1 MVVSLYLLF
10 EVLAVIFCLHY
21 LYDETVR
28 FDAPTIVLIV
38 VELLWMNAMYQLEW
52 NQGLSLLIYPMIMI
66 YCGIK
71 FGFDIKKIIVN
82 NILCLLI
89 LTVLQMTI
97 GIIVFYIFMNIN
109 IVGENESLIINI
121 ILFIVVVFG
130 LKRCELAKLSKILQ
144 SNEKLIIASVTVI
157 LINFFFF
164 MTVYKKDSRFE
175 ILHYLILTVSIM
187 LIIIAMIDIGIHKM
201 KMKEFQAELRLH
213 MLYEKSFQNLIED
226 ICARQH
232 EFDNHINTIYSQH
245 FLHKTYEELVSAQR
259 KYCKNIVEMNHF
271 NKLLSKGNPIILG
284 FLYGKLSE
292 AEKMGIDVT
301 YKVNIGQLESA
312 VPVHKIVEL
321 LGNLLNNA
329 IEELEKDK
337 DINKLKLVMIENPYE
352 IAINVS
358 NECKDIGYNDISEF
372 FKKGYSRKGENRG
385 YGLYNVKKICDEYG
399 AALETVLDDEEGSK
413 WVRFMVIISKKVQ

>member
-28 FDAPTIVLIV
+28 FDAPTIVLIL

-71 FGFDIKKIIVN
+71 FGFDIKKVIVN

-89 LTVLQMTI
+89 LTTLQTTI
-97 GIIVFYIFMNIN
+97 SVVIYILFKIKAMGMI
-109 IVGENESLIINI
+109 ELFIINV
-121 ILFIVVVFG
+121 ILFLVVWLG
-130 LKRCELAKLSKILQ
+130 LKRCKLYKLARVLQ
-144 SNEKLIIASVTVI
+144 TNEKLITISIFVI
-157 LINFFFF
+157 IVNFIFFI
-164 MTVYKKDSRFE
+164 MTYKKDKQFE
-175 ILHYLILTVSIM
+175 FLHYLILIVSVVV
-187 LIIIAMIDIGIHKM
+187 IIIAMIDIGIHKM

-245 FLHKTYEELVSAQR
+245 FLHKTYEGLVSAQR

-292 AEKMGIDVT
+292 AEKLGIDVT
-301 YKVNIGQLESA
+301 YKVNIGQLEST

-413 WVRFMVIISKKVQ
+413 WVRFMVIISKRMQ

>member
-71 FGFDIKKIIVN
+71 FGFDIKKMILN
-82 NILCLLI
+82 TILCLL
-89 LTVLQMTI
+89 LVAVLQTTI
-97 GIIVFYIFMNIN
+97 SVVIYMLLKDGSM
-109 IVGENESLIINI
+109 GKREALIINVVMFI
-121 ILFIVVVFG
+121 IVWGGV
-130 LKRCELAKLSKILQ
+130 KRCKIHKVAQTLQ
-144 SNEKLIIASVTVI
+144 SNETIIVASVLVIVVSAVSFIANYKNENKFGELHYAILIISTI
-157 LINFFFF
+157 LI
-164 MTVYKKDSRFE
+164 VVA
-175 ILHYLILTVSIM
+175 I
-187 LIIIAMIDIGIHKM
+187 IDIGKHKL
-201 KMKEFQAELRLH
+201 KMKEFEAELKLH
-213 MLYEKSFQNLIED
+213 KLYEKSFQNLIDD

-259 KYCKNIVEMNHF
+259 KYCKSIVEMNHF
-271 NKLLSKGNPIILG
+271 NKLLSKGNSIILG

-292 AEKMGIDVT
+292 AEKLGIDVT
-301 YKVNIGQLESA
+301 YKVNIGQLENT

-329 IEELEKDK
+329 IEELEKDT

-413 WVRFMVIISKKVQ
+413 WVSFMVIISKRVQ

>member
-10 EVLAVIFCLHY
+10 EVLAVILCLHY

-28 FDAPTIVLIV
+28 FDAPTIVLIL

-71 FGFDIKKIIVN
+71 FGFDIKKLIVN
-82 NILCLLI
+82 NVMCLIIIATLQSSLTILVYFLRGINVMGKYEMLLI
-89 LTVLQMTI
+89 NGTI
-97 GIIVFYIFMNIN
+97 LLIVNTLL
-109 IVGENESLIINI
+109 S
-121 ILFIVVVFG
+121 
-130 LKRCELAKLSKILQ
+130 RCKLGKLCKVLQ
-144 SNEKLIIASVTVI
+144 SNEKLIIYSMVVIFASFISVFIYYKYDKRFGVHHYII
-157 LINFFFF
+157 LIVS
-164 MTVYKKDSRFE
+164 TV
-175 ILHYLILTVSIM
+175 LIVVAI
-187 LIIIAMIDIGIHKM
+187 IDIGKHKVRV
-201 KMKEFQAELRLH
+201 KEFEAELRLH
-213 MLYEKSFQNLIED
+213 KLYEKSFQTLIDD

-245 FLHKTYEELVSAQR
+245 FLHKTYDELVDAQR
-259 KYCKNIVEMNHF
+259 KYCKSIVEMNHF

-292 AEKMGIDVT
+292 TEKLGIDVT

-329 IEELEKDK
+329 IEALEKDK

-358 NECKDIGYNDISEF
+358 NECKDIGYNDISDF

-385 YGLYNVKKICDEYG
+385 YGLYNVKKTCDEYG
-399 AALETVLDDEEGSK
+399 AVLETVLDDEEGSK
-413 WVRFMVIISKKVQ
+413 WVRFMVIINKGI

>member
-28 FDAPTIVLIV
+28 FDAPTIVLIL

-71 FGFDIKKIIVN
+71 FGFDIKKLIVN
-82 NILCLLI
+82 NVLCLILLAALQATITLLVYVVNHKSVMDIYEMIFINCTMCLI
-89 LTVLQMTI
+89 AKW
-97 GIIVFYIFMNIN
+97 
-109 IVGENESLIINI
+109 
-121 ILFIVVVFG
+121 G
-130 LKRCELAKLSKILQ
+130 LKRCKLEKLSKVFQ
-144 SNEKLIIASVTVI
+144 SNEMLIWASMAVI
-157 LINFFFF
+157 LVS
-164 MTVYKKDSRFE
+164 TVTLVVNYKQEKRFGDLFYT
-175 ILHYLILTVSIM
+175 ILVVSII
-187 LIIIAMIDIGIHKM
+187 LIIIAIIDIGKHKVRV
-201 KMKEFQAELRLH
+201 KEFEAELRLH
-213 MLYEKSFQNLIED
+213 KLYEKSFQNLIDD

-245 FLHKTYEELVSAQR
+245 FLHKTYDELVDAQR
-259 KYCKNIVEMNHF
+259 KYCKSIVEMNHF

-292 AEKMGIDVT
+292 AEKLGIDVT

-329 IEELEKDK
+329 IEALEKDK

-358 NECKDIGYNDISEF
+358 NECKDIGYNDISDF

-385 YGLYNVKKICDEYG
+385 YGLYNVKKTCDEYG
-399 AALETVLDDEEGSK
+399 AVLETVLDDEEGSK
-413 WVRFMVIISKKVQ
+413 WVRFMVIINKGI